1 MQKIDIKIREE
12 LNPEDNDVLDEY
24 GRELGLFGLIA
35 ESFRTKFKSMVIAVF
50 FFVLI
55 FAVILIYSAICF
67 FTAGDI
73 DVKLNWLSIGFTAL
87 IVIGL
92 LRLWY
97 FQELARLSISR
108 EIKRLELQV
117 ALLAKKL

>member
-1 MQKIDIKIREE
+1 MQEIDTKIRET
-12 LNPEDNDVLDEY
+12 LYTEDKDVLDKY

-35 ESFRTKFKSMVIAVF
+35 ESFRAKFKAMVIAVF
-50 FFVLI
+50 FLILI
-55 FAVILIYSAICF
+55 FAVILIYSAISF
-67 FTAGDI
+67 FTAGNI
-73 DVKLNWLSIGFTAL
+73 DVKLDWLAIGLTAL

-97 FQELARLSISR
+97 CLELVRLSITR
-108 EIKRLELQV
+108 EVKRLELQI